1 MNSSQFSVSSLQ
13 SRDLSLDGEF
23 MKGQVS
29 LELLI
34 TLGVV
39 LAFTVPVLFL
49 ILSVSS
55 VGYESAAK
63 DQADATARNLAESI
77 NTVYAQGD
85 GAKRTILL
93 NSPSNTESIALKGS
107 EVIVKI
113 TVSEGTYEA
122 VSPMFAQTNDGYI
135 TGKTEKDKREGLI
148 YLLLENEDNTVE
160 VTIDE

>member
-1 MNSSQFSVSSLQ
+1 M
-13 SRDLSLDGEF
+13 R
-23 MKGQVS
+23 GQVS

-39 LAFTVPVLFL
+39 LAFTIPVLFL

-55 VGYESAAK
+55 VGYENAAK

-93 NSPSNTESIALKGS
+93 NSPSNTEAIDLKGN
-107 EVIVKI
+107 EVIVGI

-122 VSPMFAQTNDGYI
+122 VSPVFAEASLDSPI
-135 TGKTEKDKREGLI
+135 TDREGLI
-148 YLLLENEDNTVE
+148 YLKLENIDNTVE
-160 VTIDE
+160 VTLDVE